1 MEKTYEYRENVII
14 KNERTEESTP
24 FFKRPYH
31 FGQYKSFLSDLLN
44 MLNNEITEMVDPL
57 MSKVADHILFAAREM

>member
-44 MLNNEITEMVDPL
+44 MLNNEITEM
-57 MSKVADHILFAAREM
+57 SKVADHILFAAREM